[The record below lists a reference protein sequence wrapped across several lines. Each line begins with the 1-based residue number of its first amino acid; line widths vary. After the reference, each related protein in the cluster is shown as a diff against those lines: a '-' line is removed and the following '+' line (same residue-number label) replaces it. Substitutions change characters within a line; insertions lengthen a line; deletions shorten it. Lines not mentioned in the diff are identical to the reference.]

1 LIGGATTSEIHTA
14 VKIAPSYSN
23 PVIHVRDAS
32 KVTSVIAELLSP
44 MEKRNAYIEQM
55 KDRYEKLTQKYRNSQ
70 SEDRYLNF
78 AEAKR
83 NRFNAGFDAST
94 VFKPKQ
100 TGIFVIDDQPL
111 AELVPFIDWTF
122 FFHSWRLSGKYP
134 QIFDDPAKGEEAK
147 KLYADARQLLDEIV
161 KNKSLKASGV
171 AGIFPANSDAETIIV
186 YDEKDSKAE
195 KFRFEF
201 LRNQQEKKAGIP
213 NLSLSDFIAPTSSKM
228 TDYLGAFV
236 VTAGH
241 GAEILSKTYE
251 KQNDDYNAI
260 MVKVL
265 ADRLAEAFAEF
276 LHHKVRREIWGYA
289 PDEQLTLEEMLS
301 EGYQGIRPAPGYPAC
316 PEHSEKEVIFQLL
329 DAEKHTGVQLTE
341 NFAMTPPAAVSGFY
355 FAHPD
360 AQYFNIGKVGAD
372 QINDYAKRKKMSN
385 SEIERLLNANLNYR

>member
-1 LIGGATTSEIHTA
+1 IHTA
-14 VKIAPSYSN
+14 VKIAPAYRQ

-32 KVTSVIAELLSP
+32 KVTSVIAELLSTA
-44 MEKRNAYIEQM
+44 EKRDAYIVQM
-55 KDRYEKLTQKYRNSQ
+55 KDRYEKLTKKYRDSQ

-83 NRFNAGFDAST
+83 NRFNANFDASK

-100 TGIFVIDDQPL
+100 TGIFVIEDQPL
-111 AELVPFIDWTF
+111 EELVPFIDWTF

-134 QIFDDPAKGEEAK
+134 QIFDDPVKGEEAK
-147 KLYADARQLLDEIV
+147 KIYADARQLLDEIV

-171 AGIFPANSDAETIIV
+171 AGIFPAKSEHETILV
-186 YDEKDSKAE
+186 YEEDNMTEKC
-195 KFRFEF
+195 RFEF

-213 NLSLSDFIAPTSSKM
+213 NLSLTDFIAPTSGK
-228 TDYLGAFV
+228 TDDYLGAFV

-241 GAEILSKTYE
+241 GAETLSKKYE
-251 KQNDDYNAI
+251 QQNDDYNAI

-276 LHHKVRREIWGYA
+276 LHHKVRRELWGYD

-316 PEHSEKEVIFQLL
+316 PEHSEKEILFELL
-329 DAEKHTGVQLTE
+329 SAEKHTGVKLTE